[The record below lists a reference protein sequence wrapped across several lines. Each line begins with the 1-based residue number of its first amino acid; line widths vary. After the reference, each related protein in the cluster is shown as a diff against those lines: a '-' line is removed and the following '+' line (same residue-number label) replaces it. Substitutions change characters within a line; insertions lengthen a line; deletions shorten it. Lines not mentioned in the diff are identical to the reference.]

1 MADLGRPASIRDEV
15 KPWRMLATRAIH
27 LGDQWGGSG
36 SSACR
41 GWVAAGVYR
50 LPHLAQTVTGDD
62 VLLTEAEIGRMRRA
76 EALPLTSGGGSRYCA
91 RERVVAG
98 VPRAC

>member
-1 MADLGRPASIRDEV
+1 MAPHGGG
-15 KPWRMLATRAIH
+15 AT
-27 LGDQWGGSG
+27 GSP
-36 SSACR
+36 ACR

-62 VLLTEAEIGRMRRA
+62 VLLTGAEIGRRRCA
-76 EALPLTSGGGSRYCA
+76 EASPVTSGGGSSYCA

>member
-1 MADLGRPASIRDEV
+1 MAPHG
-15 KPWRMLATRAIH
+15 
-27 LGDQWGGSG
+27 GGST
-36 SSACR
+36 SLPACR

-62 VLLTEAEIGRMRRA
+62 VLLTEAGIGRRRCA
-76 EALPLTSGGGSRYCA
+76 EVSQVTSGGGSSYCA
-91 RERVVAG
+91 HERVVAG